1 MVRDKKYEK
10 VRKREKEREK
20 EREMKI
26 KNTYGELKKSRPS

>member
-26 KNTYGELKKSRPS
+26 KSTYGELKKSRPS